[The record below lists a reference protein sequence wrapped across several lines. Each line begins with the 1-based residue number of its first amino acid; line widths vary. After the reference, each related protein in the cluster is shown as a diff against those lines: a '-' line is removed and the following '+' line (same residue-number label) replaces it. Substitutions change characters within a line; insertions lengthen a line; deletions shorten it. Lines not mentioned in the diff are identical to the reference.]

1 MLLSCY
7 IPVSDW
13 IYSLSCL
20 NVKEL
25 FAWNRPNIWSS
36 LMLCRIPLLPLRQ
49 VFKYK
54 MVEWLDTTTN
64 KCLLYHACLF
74 VVFHSHGVTWRAC
87 ALKCF
92 ACLHVH
98 VSFHVY
104 MLGMLT
110 CLHDWHVCVLFCLC
124 ARMLACL
131 TVSVVSILACFVL
144 SYSHV
149 LHAACTWI
157 SFALA
162 RCFTF

>member
-98 VSFHVY
+98 VLGVFSCLHAWNAY
-104 MLGMLT
+104 MLAWLA
-110 CLHDWHVCVLFCLC
+110 CLC
-124 ARMLACL
+124 AL
-131 TVSVVSILACFVL
+131 VL
-144 SYSHV
+144 MCSH
-149 LHAACTWI
+149 
-157 SFALA
+157 A
-162 RCFTF
+162 RLLNC